1 MDRGSETMRESP
13 LANVALLDATR
24 LAARREG
31 RLRSLQRGILIV
43 CSLGVLG
50 AAALHLAYL
59 AFKGL

>member
-1 MDRGSETMRESP
+1 MREQP
-13 LANVALLDATR
+13 LASVALITASR
-24 LAARREG
+24 LQAQREG

-59 AFKGL
+59 AFGGF

>member
-1 MDRGSETMRESP
+1 MRESP
-13 LANVALLDATR
+13 VANVALIDATR

-59 AFKGL
+59 AFKGF

>member
-1 MDRGSETMRESP
+1 MRESP
-13 LANVALLDATR
+13 LANVVLLNATR